1 MDCGHSRLFTGAP
14 RRPHG
19 NDGSLLRD
27 DFGVESALRME
38 RPWSSCPHR
47 NHVECNIEIAHATVN
62 LVENRF
68 LYHKDIEGEAVLQVH
83 DDVQVA
89 EKTVD
94 ALYEQWKRT
103 PEAIVGVESEGRTFE
118 ADGLLGFSFSLL
130 AAMLYHDVFLIISG
144 GTEFHCSNGS
154 IVSASHP

>member
-1 MDCGHSRLFTGAP
+1 MPPPKPTS
-14 RRPHG
+14 
-19 NDGSLLRD
+19 
-27 DFGVESALRME
+27 
-38 RPWSSCPHR
+38 
-47 NHVECNIEIAHATVN
+47 VECNIEIAHATVN

-103 PEAIVGVESEGRTFE
+103 AEAIVGVESEGRTFE
-118 ADGLLGFSFSLL
+118 ADGTYRFDSYAVGPCAIVVGKTFMMHRRFIAEIGKATNNSRRLETRWNKVQV
-130 AAMLYHDVFLIISG
+130 AAIFLFLRS
-144 GTEFHCSNGS
+144 
-154 IVSASHP
+154 

>member
-1 MDCGHSRLFTGAP
+1 M
-14 RRPHG
+14 
-19 NDGSLLRD
+19 
-27 DFGVESALRME
+27 
-38 RPWSSCPHR
+38 
-47 NHVECNIEIAHATVN
+47 N

-118 ADGLLGFSFSLL
+118 ADGTYRFDSYAVGPCAIVVGKTF
-130 AAMLYHDVFLIISG
+130 MMHDAQTIHSG
-144 GTEFHCSNGS
+144 NRQ
-154 IVSASHP
+154 SHEQ

>member
-1 MDCGHSRLFTGAP
+1 M
-14 RRPHG
+14 
-19 NDGSLLRD
+19 
-27 DFGVESALRME
+27 
-38 RPWSSCPHR
+38 
-47 NHVECNIEIAHATVN
+47 ECNIEIAHATVN

-118 ADGLLGFSFSLL
+118 ADGTYRIDSYAVGSY
-130 AAMLYHDVFLIISG
+130 AISG
-144 GTEFHCSNGS
+144 KTFMLHRRFIAEIGKATNNSRRLETQWNKVQVAAVFIFLRS
-154 IVSASHP
+154 